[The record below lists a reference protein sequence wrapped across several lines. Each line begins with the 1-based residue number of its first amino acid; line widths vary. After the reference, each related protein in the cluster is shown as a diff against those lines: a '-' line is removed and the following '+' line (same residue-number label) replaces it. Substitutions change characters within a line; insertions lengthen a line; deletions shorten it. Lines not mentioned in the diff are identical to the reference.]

1 MKDLRIAAVVHQ
13 SYVGQIRSNFNQMVG
28 WARLAEK
35 EGAKLVCF
43 PELNLCGYGTRSKLP
58 LPVLSLNDPIIS
70 EIVAL
75 SVSLDVVILAGLIE
89 CGRHN
94 ENYISHIVV
103 TPNGNFGVYRK
114 LHMAP
119 PEQALFSCGDKVPVF
134 KAAGTTFGIQLC
146 YDAHFP
152 ELSAKMTELGA
163 EVIFIP
169 HASPKG
175 SAVEKHNSWMR
186 HLPARA
192 FDNSIFIVACN
203 QVGGNSNQ
211 LTFPGNALVL
221 GPSGK
226 LITKT
231 TSGREGLLL
240 ADLEADVLNQVR
252 NHPMR
257 YFFPNRR
264 TDIYH

>member
-13 SYVGQIRSNFNQMVG
+13 SYVGQVRSNFNQMVK
-28 WARLAEK
+28 WVRLAEK
-35 EGAKLVCF
+35 EGARLVCF
-43 PELNLCGYGTRSKLP
+43 PELNLCGYCTRSELP
-58 LPVLSLNDPIIS
+58 LPALSLNDPIIS
-70 EIVAL
+70 EIVGL
-75 SVSLDVVILAGLIE
+75 SDSLGVVILAGLIE
-89 CGRHN
+89 TGRYN
-94 ENYISHIVV
+94 QNYISHIVV
-103 TPNGNFGVYRK
+103 TPNGNLGVYRK

-119 PEQALFSCGDKVPVF
+119 PEQNRFSCGDKVPVF
-134 KAAGTTFGIQLC
+134 EAAGTTFGIQLC

-175 SAVEKHNSWMR
+175 SAAEKHTSWMR

-192 FDNSIFIVACN
+192 FDNSIFVVACN
-203 QVGGNSNQ
+203 QVGGRLSH

-231 TSGREGLLL
+231 TTGREGLLL
-240 ADLEADVLNQVR
+240 ADLKADDLNQVR

-257 YFFPNRR
+257 HFFPNRR
-264 TDIYH
+264 PDIYH

>member
-13 SYVGQIRSNFNQMVG
+13 SHLGRIRSNFNQMVR
-28 WARLAEK
+28 WVRLAEK

-43 PELNLCGYGTRSKLP
+43 PELNLCGYCTRSKLP
-58 LPVLSLNDPIIS
+58 LPALSLNDPIIS
-70 EIVAL
+70 EIVEL
-75 SVSLDVVILAGLIE
+75 SVSLDMVILAGLIE
-89 CGRHN
+89 TGRHN
-94 ENYISHIVV
+94 ENYISHIVAL
-103 TPNGNFGVYRK
+103 PSGNLGVYRK

-119 PEQALFSCGDKVPVF
+119 PEQTLFSCGNKVPVF
-134 KAAGTTFGIQLC
+134 KAAGTTFGVQLC

-169 HASPKG
+169 HASPRG
-175 SAVEKHNSWMR
+175 SAVEKHTSWMR

-221 GPSGK
+221 APSGK

-231 TSGREGLLL
+231 TTGQEGLLI
-240 ADLEADVLNQVR
+240 ADLKADVLNQVR

-257 YFFPNRR
+257 HFFSNRR
-264 TDIYH
+264 PDIYN

>member
-1 MKDLRIAAVVHQ
+1 MKDLRVAAVVHH
-13 SYVGQIRSNFNQMVG
+13 SYVGRIRSNFNQMVR
-28 WARLAEK
+28 WVRLAEK

-43 PELNLCGYGTRSKLP
+43 PELNLCGYCTRSELP
-58 LPVLSLNDPIIS
+58 LPAISLDDPIIS
-70 EIVAL
+70 EIVEL
-75 SVSLDVVILAGLIE
+75 SVSLDVVILAGVVEI
-89 CGRHN
+89 GRQN
-94 ENYISHIVV
+94 QNYISHIVAS
-103 TPNGNFGVYRK
+103 PNGNLGVYRK

-119 PEQALFSCGDKVPVF
+119 PEQNLFLSGDKVPVF
-134 KAAGTTFGIQLC
+134 NAAGITFGIQLC

-175 SAVEKHNSWMR
+175 SAVEKHTSWMR

-192 FDNSIFIVACN
+192 FDNSIFVVACN
-203 QVGGNSNQ
+203 QVGGNLNQ

-231 TSGREGLLL
+231 ISGREGLLL

-264 TDIYH
+264 PDIYH

>member
-13 SYVGQIRSNFNQMVG
+13 SYVGRIRCNFNQMVR
-28 WARLAEK
+28 WVRLAEE

-43 PELNLCGYGTRSKLP
+43 PELNLCGYCIRSELP
-58 LPVLSLNDPIIS
+58 LPAISLSDPIIA
-70 EIVAL
+70 EIVEL
-75 SVSLDVVILAGLIE
+75 SASLGVVILAGLIE
-89 CGRHN
+89 TGRHS

-103 TPNGNFGVYRK
+103 SPDGNLGVYRK

-119 PEQALFSCGDKVPVF
+119 PEQPLFSCGEKVPIF
-134 KAAGTTFGIQLC
+134 SAAGTKFGVQLC

-169 HASPKG
+169 HASPRG
-175 SAVEKHNSWMR
+175 NAVEKHNSWMR

-203 QVGGNSNQ
+203 QVGAGLSE

-231 TSGREGLLL
+231 TTGREGLLL
-240 ADLEADVLNQVR
+240 ADLKADVLNQVR

-257 YFFPNRR
+257 YFFGNRR
-264 TDIYH
+264 PDIYR